1 MFCPNCGSKNAT
13 EQKFCRSC
21 GLNLE
26 NSARSLLE
34 QMPAARSASLT
45 KREQAIEKFGTV
57 AFTGLGLVLLTG
69 VLGLLYYIFMLN
81 IWSGKNIPLGIILM
95 LLVVFG
101 VMALSY
107 IYMVASEDGKKMGVN
122 PELAREFD
130 KELEKARD
138 TGKLLEEGN
147 FQPASVTE
155 RTTDLLH
162 VENKTRKFE

>member
-13 EQKFCRSC
+13 EQKFCRTC

-26 NSARSLLE
+26 SSARSLVE
-34 QMPAARSASLT
+34 QMPPARSASLT

-81 IWSGKNIPLGIILM
+81 IWNGRNIPLGIMLM

-101 VMALSY
+101 AMALTY
-107 IYMVASEDGKKMGVN
+107 IYMVASEDGKKMGFN
-122 PELAREFD
+122 PAMPREID
-130 KELEKARD
+130 KGAD
-138 TGKLLEEGN
+138 TGKLIEEGN
-147 FQPASVTE
+147 FEPASVVE